1 MKINATPIENV
12 FVVDLELLG
21 DSRGFFSRVFCK
33 DECSKVGIETN
44 IAQINSSY
52 SAQKGTFRGLH
63 YQLGSNSETK
73 IVKVIRG
80 ALLDIVLDLRP
91 ESSTFG
97 QSFSTEL
104 SAENRKMMYV
114 PTGCAHG
121 FLTLTDHTEMIY
133 LVSKPYDPD
142 AERTIRWDDPKFN
155 IALPS
160 PPSVV
165 SEKDSNAAFFDPDWH
180 LRFPT

>member
-1 MKINATPIENV
+1 MNIHETTIEDV
-12 FVVDLELLG
+12 LTIDLTLLG

-33 DECSKVGIETN
+33 DVLEASNIETG

-52 SAQKGTFRGLH
+52 SATKGTFRGLH
-63 YQLGSNSETK
+63 YQLGDNSETK

-91 ESSTFG
+91 NSQTFG

-114 PTGCAHG
+114 PRGCAHG
-121 FLTLTDHTEMIY
+121 FLTLSDDTEMMY
-133 LVSKPYDPD
+133 LVSAPYAPE
-142 AERTIRWDDPKFN
+142 AERTVRWDDHKFD
-155 IALPS
+155 IRLPFH
-160 PPSVV
+160 PQVM
-165 SEKDSNAAFFDPDWH
+165 SEKDSNARLFDPDWH
-180 LRFPT
+180 LQLRS